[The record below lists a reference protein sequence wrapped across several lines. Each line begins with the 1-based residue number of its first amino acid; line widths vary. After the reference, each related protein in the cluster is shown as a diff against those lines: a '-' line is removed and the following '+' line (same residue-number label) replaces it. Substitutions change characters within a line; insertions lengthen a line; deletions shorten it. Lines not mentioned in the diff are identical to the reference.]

1 MKVFVTGATG
11 FIGTAVVRELLEA
24 GHEVVGLA
32 RSGKGEEAL
41 KAAGADVWLGSLEDL
56 DGLRRGAE
64 QADGV
69 IHLAYIH
76 DFSDRAAAEEADRQ
90 ATEAIG
96 EALAGTGK
104 PVVLTSGTLMLP
116 QDRIGTEDERPVG
129 SGRYAETGVDRLTER
144 GIRASVVR
152 LSPTVH
158 GEHDY
163 GFVRAL
169 VGIARE
175 KGFSAY
181 VEDGSNHW
189 PAVHRSDAA
198 RLFRLA
204 LESAPAGTRLH
215 GVAEQGVLFRS
226 IAEVIGRHLNLP
238 VQSIPAADA
247 PAHFGWLNFAASANC
262 EVSSDRT
269 QHLLNWKPEH
279 PELLEDLEAGYYFRD

>member
-24 GHEVVGLA
+24 GHEVAGLA
-32 RSGKGEEAL
+32 RSSKGEEAL
-41 KAAGADVWLGSLEDL
+41 KAAGAHVWPGSLEDL
-56 DGLRRGAE
+56 DVLRRGAE
-64 QADGV
+64 HADGV

-76 DFSDRAAAEEADRQ
+76 DFSDMAAAGEADRR
-90 ATEAIG
+90 ATDAIG
-96 EALAGTGK
+96 DALQGSGK
-104 PVVLTSGTLMLP
+104 PFVLTSGTLMLP
-116 QDRIGTEDERPVG
+116 QDRIGTEEERPVN
-129 SGRYAETGVDRLTER
+129 SGRYAETAVDVLTER
-144 GIRASVVR
+144 GIRASAVR

-181 VEDGSNHW
+181 VGDGSNHW
-189 PAVHRSDAA
+189 PAVHRLDAA

-238 VQSIPAADA
+238 ARSIPAEEAA
-247 PAHFGWLNFAASANC
+247 AHFGWLNFAASANC
-262 EVSSDRT
+262 EVSSDQTRK
-269 QHLLNWKPEH
+269 LLNWQPKH